1 MEQLVKYIDE
11 TFGTDFVQE
20 YINGKLVEDDGSM
33 GDGTVNGVT
42 ADQSIFVQRIKQA
55 LASLGLFVEKGVA
68 TVKEVIADKLTA
80 KTVRVD
86 KIEMVDAVTGDIY
99 CTWIER
105 GALRKVK
112 AKCDQVEYLNGQMTV
127 AGADMVSQY
136 CGAEHLNLC
145 TNQNLCEGQ
154 NLHWY
159 GDACHLEAQAIC
171 DSSDLNLCTIE
182 ADCAGA
188 GGNWYN
194 NSCNS
199 EPETAAA
206 VCEDGA
212 VQQCPDG
219 SDTGACQY
227 GTQTCAGGKWGECAG
242 AIGPVEEICG
252 DGIDNDC
259 DGKTDSEDTDCAP
272 APAADATAPTI
283 TLLGDATV
291 NINVGDIYTD
301 AGATATDNIDGD
313 ITSSIIVADSVD
325 TSAAGTYTVT
335 YNVSDAAGN
344 AADEVVRTVNVAAPP
359 ENHQP
364 TADSQSISV
373 DENDS
378 VNITLS
384 GSDEDGDSLAYII
397 VSQPAN
403 GALSGDAPDMTY
415 SPNADYFGQ
424 DSFTF
429 KTNDGTADSDT
440 ATVTINVNQVNKAP
454 TANAGADQTVSDADG
469 DGKESVDL
477 DGSASSDS
485 DGSIASY
492 EWKEGDSVL
501 GTSAQITY
509 DFPVGTHTATLTVTD
524 DGGSTAADEIVITV
538 TAP

>member
-1 MEQLVKYIDE
+1 
-11 TFGTDFVQE
+11 
-20 YINGKLVEDDGSM
+20 
-33 GDGTVNGVT
+33 
-42 ADQSIFVQRIKQA
+42 
-55 LASLGLFVEKGVA
+55 
-68 TVKEVIADKLTA
+68 
-80 KTVRVD
+80 
-86 KIEMVDAVTGDIY
+86 
-99 CTWIER
+99 
-105 GALRKVK
+105 
-112 AKCDQVEYLNGQMTV
+112 
-127 AGADMVSQY
+127 
-136 CGAEHLNLC
+136 
-145 TNQNLCEGQ
+145 
-154 NLHWY
+154 
-159 GDACHLEAQAIC
+159 
-171 DSSDLNLCTIE
+171 
-182 ADCAGA
+182 
-188 GGNWYN
+188 
-194 NSCNS
+194 
-199 EPETAAA
+199 
-206 VCEDGA
+206 
-212 VQQCPDG
+212 
-219 SDTGACQY
+219 
-227 GTQTCAGGKWGECAG
+227 
-242 AIGPVEEICG
+242 
-252 DGIDNDC
+252 
-259 DGKTDSEDTDCAP
+259 
-272 APAADATAPTI
+272 
-283 TLLGDATV
+283 LLGDATV

-509 DFPVGTHTATLTVTD
+509 DFPVGTHTVTLTVTD